1 MQNKKFFFLTSQQQ
15 KDKNPNVKWAKYLKR
30 LSSKEDTQAA
40 KKNIEKK
47 SQYHVV
53 NVNTNQNDND
63 TPSYI
68 HLDECDYRNRKK
80 VFTTDSSGARL

>member
-1 MQNKKFFFLTSQQQ
+1 MQNKKFFFLTNQQQ

-30 LSSKEDTQAA
+30 CSSKEDTQAA

-53 NVNTNQNDND
+53 NVNTNQNNND

-68 HLDECDYRNRKK
+68 HLDECDYRNRK
-80 VFTTDSSGARL
+80 

>member
-1 MQNKKFFFLTSQQQ
+1 MQIKSFFFLTNQQQ

-30 LSSKEDTQAA
+30 RSSKEDTQAA

-68 HLDECDYRNRKK
+68 HLDECDYRNRK
-80 VFTTDSSGARL
+80 